1 MGMHLLNTSDSS
13 PPSGLDLG
21 QLGATAE
28 SVYRY
33 DWRDVARYAL
43 SVGAGEDELPLV
55 WEKYGP
61 QVLPTFAVMPA
72 FPVIDALHRQ
82 LSANLLG
89 TVHLAQSIQ
98 LCKPLQPDGVLHT
111 RGTIDGIYDHG
122 LIASCKI
129 GTETRDESGELVF
142 RTGWSIGFRF
152 DGGFGGPPPPPRERV
167 KTPKRPPDF
176 THAQPIPAMQAF
188 HYRLLGDPNPMH
200 VDAEVARR
208 AGYARPILHGLCTY
222 AFICRAVL
230 LASGRESAGAISEF
244 AGTFRKP
251 VHAGDWLL
259 TQGWH
264 EADRIVVY
272 ATTRDRPGE
281 PVFQDAYLK
290 LRPSTI

>member
-1 MGMHLLNTSDSS
+1 MDTPPPSTTDSP
-13 PPSGLDLG
+13 PPSGLDLR
-21 QLGATAE
+21 QLGATSE
-28 SVYRY
+28 SEYRY

-72 FPVIDALHRQ
+72 FPVIDTLHRQ
-82 LSANLLG
+82 ISANLLG

-98 LCKPLQPDGVLHT
+98 LRKPLQLGGILHT
-111 RGTIDGIYDHG
+111 LGTIDGIYDHG

-129 GTETRDESGELVF
+129 GTETRDETGELVF
-142 RTGWSIGFRF
+142 RTIWSIGFRF

-167 KTPKRPPDF
+167 KPPRRPPDF
-176 THAQPIPAMQAF
+176 THTQPIPALQAF
-188 HYRLLGDPNPMH
+188 RYRLLGDPNPMH
-200 VDAEVARR
+200 VDADVARR

-230 LASGRESAGAISEF
+230 LASGRGDAGAITEF

-251 VHAGDWLL
+251 VHAGDRLL

-272 ATTRDRPGE
+272 ATTHERPDE
-281 PVFQDAYLK
+281 PVFQDAYLR
-290 LRPSTI
+290 LRASAI